1 MKEFAAHLTES
12 VSDETQKEDSLT
24 KDMHDFKNKLY
35 GGYLLGEIR
44 EAAIEVIMFCQRR
57 RFSCLQKGE
66 GVKAI
71 YKLSPILE
79 DVCVKIWRTAK

>member
-35 GGYLLGEIR
+35 GGYLSLGEIR

-71 YKLSPILE
+71 YISS
-79 DVCVKIWRTAK
+79 VQY